1 MLVGN
6 NKAGS
11 PCHVGEP
18 ISLMTGLQSVAE
30 ELESEKALGGQ
41 PDPGCVLDANV
52 DLISISQLVHLARD
66 GDRQAHSEICRQIQ
80 PGLTRMA
87 ENQLHRNLRAKISP
101 SDIVQ
106 ATMTRMI
113 CGFADFRSSS
123 SAEFYSWLN
132 TILKNEIR
140 TTRRDLLR
148 QRRDVRREQSTAI
161 SEPAEVTGT
170 GQTPSSIL
178 SRDETIHRF
187 RKVLQHLPQDYAT
200 VIQLRGIDERP
211 FSEVAARM
219 NRSVEAVSK
228 LFHRALVSLQKELSK
243 LDEFPT

>member
-132 TILKNEIR
+132 TILKNETKR
-140 TTRRDLLR
+140 LAETCCGNAATFDASNPPRLANRL
-148 QRRDVRREQSTAI
+148 
-161 SEPAEVTGT
+161 EVTGT
-170 GQTPSSIL
+170 GQTPSAIL

-211 FSEVAARM
+211 FP
-219 NRSVEAVSK
+219 K
-228 LFHRALVSLQKELSK
+228 
-243 LDEFPT
+243 